1 MVKFKKIKKRKLI
14 LFVFILIVL
23 FYGIFRSKSYEI
35 EYSLGEVT
43 VLEKF
48 QKEKKSYDFIFKVK
62 EKEFFVSLEQSYIHS
77 KKLIQNVDVKEKGD
91 TLCIVPKGK
100 KLDLYPLCIQN
111 NEYVSFHLI
120 EDDEIIDSSLRKEI
134 TYEQKNFKNMS
145 IYSLNNKKYFIWNYE
160 GFTVLSGDSQKEIK
174 LFNEDIYNIP
184 LAIKTGNYLIIADYN
199 AKYVFSKFYV
209 INTKNNKVRELD
221 VDKEISFDSYFLG
234 TTDKKVYLVDKK
246 NKKEYEIDPKRLKF
260 HDITKKNQGR
270 ILNNGEWEVIGMNAL
285 VNNDVHFQYKFN
297 TTYELL
303 DGILFKVQGD
313 YKTKLSN
320 QSVKE
325 IIYVDESIVYYLI
338 EDKLYY
344 YTDSDGEVLVMRNF
358 EWNFNY
364 KNMIYVF

>member
-62 EKEFFVSLEQSYIHS
+62 EKEFFVSLEQSYIYS

-120 EDDEIIDSSLRKEI
+120 EVDEIIDSSLRKEI
-134 TYEQKNFKNMS
+134 TYKQKDFKNMS

-270 ILNNGEWEVIGMNAL
+270 IFNNGEWEVIGMNAL

-313 YKTKLSN
+313 YKTKISN

-325 IIYVDESIVYYLI
+325 IIYVNESIVYYLI